1 MFSILLYQTFWL
13 VVLLLVAVY
22 NGVQVVQKALFSPLA
37 SIPGP
42 WYARFTRLRLK
53 GALFGGQRTQYVH
66 RLHQKYGSIAR
77 IAPNEVS
84 ICDVASFKEIHRG
97 TDTNLGVFSLQDPKL
112 HAQRR
117 RLLSRGF
124 SQNYLRSQWEH
135 VIRDKVNLTIAQI
148 KSESARNGS
157 ADVLKW
163 FMFMAS
169 DVIANLSF
177 GESFHAIESGVKP
190 DYIKAIEDTGIM
202 MAMITE
208 MNLLYQIGRQIPIP
222 LLKRVLHAD
231 DRVLEQGK
239 LAVINSKSFS
249 QSTNIFASIVAEAE
263 KGETTLIDADIQS
276 EAGNFM
282 IAGSDT
288 TSNTLTYLIWA
299 VVSRPDVR
307 QVLEQEAATVEEPL
321 TDAKLEHLP
330 ILNAV
335 IDETLRLYG
344 AAPATLPRV
353 VPKGGAT
360 LAGYFMP
367 EGTVVGTQA
376 YTYHRDSAL
385 FPDPEKFDYTRW
397 LSSNNQIS
405 DAAKAAYNPFGAGSR
420 ICIGIHLAKMELRL
434 AATTF
439 FRECRGARLAPATT
453 DESMEI
459 ENYFLISPKGHAC
472 EIVV

>member
-1 MFSILLYQTFWL
+1 
-13 VVLLLVAVY
+13 VV
-22 NGVQVVQKALFSPLA
+22 
-37 SIPGP
+37 
-42 WYARFTRLRLK
+42 
-53 GALFGGQRTQYVH
+53 
-66 RLHQKYGSIAR
+66 R

-84 ICDVASFKEIHRG
+84 ICDVAAFKEIHRIGTPFLKDKWYGKLNTGG

-135 VIRDKVNLTIAQI
+135 VIREKVNLTIAQI

-177 GESFHAIESGVKP
+177 GESFHMIESGVKS
-190 DYIKAIEDTGIM
+190 DYIKAIEDTGIL
-202 MAMITE
+202 MALITE
-208 MNLLYQIGRQIPIP
+208 LNPLYQIGRQIPIS
-222 LLKRVLHAD
+222 LFRKVLYAN
-231 DRVLEQGK
+231 DRLVDQGK

-249 QSTNIFASIVAEAE
+249 QSTNIFATIVAEAE
-263 KGETTLIDADIQS
+263 KGDTTLTDADIQS

-307 QVLEQEAATVEEPL
+307 QALEQEVASVEEPL

-335 IDETLRLYG
+335 FEETLRLYG

-376 YTYHRDSAL
+376 FTYHRDPAL
-385 FPDPEKFDYTRW
+385 FPDPEKYRASLAVAPQTHTNRTRFDYTRW
-397 LSSNNQIS
+397 LSSNKIS

-434 AATTF
+434 AAATF
-439 FRECRGARLAPATT
+439 FRECKGARLAPATT
-453 DESMEI
+453 DESMTI

-472 EIVV
+472 EIIV